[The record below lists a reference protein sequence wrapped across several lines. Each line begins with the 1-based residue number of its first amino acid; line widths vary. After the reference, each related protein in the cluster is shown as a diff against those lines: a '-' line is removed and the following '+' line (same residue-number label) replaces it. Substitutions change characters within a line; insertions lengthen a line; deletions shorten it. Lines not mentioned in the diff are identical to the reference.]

1 MFNMLR
7 VQSQDNSDL
16 AHIDDQSM
24 ERSEIFLR
32 RQMTAFDEGMS
43 KSHSNQQPGS
53 NDNTNA
59 NARRL
64 RPKKLDSI
72 GKE

>member
-24 ERSEIFLR
+24 ERSEIFLK

-43 KSHSNQQPGS
+43 K
-53 NDNTNA
+53 
-59 NARRL
+59 
-64 RPKKLDSI
+64 
-72 GKE
+72 

>member
-43 KSHSNQQPGS
+43 KSHLNQQPGS